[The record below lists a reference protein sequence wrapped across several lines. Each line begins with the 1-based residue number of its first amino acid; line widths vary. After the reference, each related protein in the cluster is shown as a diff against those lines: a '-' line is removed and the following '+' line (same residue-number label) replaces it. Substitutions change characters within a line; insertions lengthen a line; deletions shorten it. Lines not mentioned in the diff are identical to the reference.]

1 MGHWCWNNIVVE
13 YYLVVE
19 IIFCKDTKNNQDEK
33 DCVPNIRED
42 INFREIESNS
52 LFNILQQKLWQFLIL
67 NCLNWCLL
75 PLAKAVVYLGSISGI
90 LRELLS
96 IVIFF
101 APCLGLFN
109 LLHHIKFDKIPFKAR
124 LEYAKTNAILKSD
137 EIKLHNLNET
147 LYWSDLDRFNYS
159 EDPFNPIAP
168 SHTFY
173 TFFRHS
179 FK

>member
-1 MGHWCWNNIVVE
+1 M
-13 YYLVVE
+13 
-19 IIFCKDTKNNQDEK
+19 
-33 DCVPNIRED
+33 
-42 INFREIESNS
+42 SSS
-52 LFNILQQKLWQFLIL
+52 LI
-67 NCLNWCLL
+67 
-75 PLAKAVVYLGSISGI
+75 AKAVVYLGSISGI

-96 IVIFF
+96 ILIFF

-109 LLHHIKFDKIPFKAR
+109 LLHHLKFEKIPFKAR

-137 EIKLHNLNET
+137 EIKLHNLNKT

-168 SHTFY
+168 SYTFY
-173 TFFRHS
+173 TFFRHG